1 MTTKKQCIIRLIGRT
16 ALKIFLFS
24 AILGTISYLV
34 NFAGFTNEM
43 AMAQLENDNYSYAA
57 WEAFTIAKNLFNSYY
72 DLVICFFAGTII
84 YDIYEFIKIN
94 KGEN

>member
-1 MTTKKQCIIRLIGRT
+1 MTTKKQRITRLIRHT
-16 ALKIFLFS
+16 AFKIFLFS
-24 AILGTISYLV
+24 IILGTISYLV

-43 AMAQLENDNYSYAA
+43 AMMQLENDNYSYAA
-57 WEAFTIAKNLFNSYY
+57 WETFTTAKNLFNSYY
-72 DLVICFFAGTII
+72 DLIICFFVGTII

>member
-1 MTTKKQCIIRLIGRT
+1 MTTKKQRIMRLIRHT

-24 AILGTISYLV
+24 IILGSISYLV

-43 AMAQLENDNYSYAA
+43 AMMQFENDNYSYAA
-57 WEAFTIAKNLFNSYY
+57 WEALTAAKNLFNSYY
-72 DLVICFFAGTII
+72 DLIICIFAGTII
-84 YDIYEFIKIN
+84 YDISAFIKIN